1 MIYLYTWRTPNGF
14 KVPIM
19 LEECQL
25 AYKIIPIDI
34 SKNAQFE
41 QQFLQISPNNK
52 IPAIVD
58 HANQSISVFESGAIL
73 IYLAERTAK
82 FMPTELNARIKVI
95 EWLMFQMSGLGPTFG
110 QLFHFKKS
118 APENI
123 PYAIERYTKESIRL
137 LTIINKQLAKEQ
149 YIAGDYSIADM
160 ALYPWLKAIKSI
172 LSDEMKDLPYLVNW
186 LDLVG
191 NRKAVKDAMNITI

>member
-1 MIYLYTWRTPNGF
+1 MIDLYTWKTPNGF

-25 AYKIIPIDI
+25 EYKIIPIDI
-34 SKNAQFE
+34 SKNAQFD

-95 EWLMFQMSGLGPTFG
+95 EWLMFQMSGLGPMFG

-137 LTIINKQLAKEQ
+137 LAVINKQLAKKQ

-160 ALYPWLKAIKSI
+160 ALYPWLKAIKNI

-191 NRKAVKDAMNITI
+191 NREAVKRAMNIAI